1 MTRNI
6 EQGYHQPVTSY
17 EILEEKFYDA
27 VELAKTFKET
37 NGPNQYADL
46 LLWADTHIAKLE
58 RELEMLKDF
67 KYMYEE
73 LLE

>member
-17 EILEEKFYDA
+17 EILEEKFYEA
-27 VELAKTFKET
+27 VELAKAFKEA

-46 LLWADTHIAKLE
+46 LLWADTHITKLE
-58 RELEMLKDF
+58 RELEMLKEF
-67 KYMYEE
+67 KGMYKD